1 MDWPVSVALAQAVP
15 TLPEGKG
22 LHYDGHRLVLWRDAE
37 TVRLQT
43 RSGRDVTAVW
53 MDLAVAGLQLPAGTV
68 LDGEGIV
75 YVDGRVDF
83 GAAQSRANS
92 TPARARELAARWPGH
107 LALFDILQH
116 PDVGDTRALPYVE
129 RKGLLEELLEDHGIG
144 PPLQAVPTTTD
155 VATAGSGTTR

>member
-1 MDWPVSVALAQAVP
+1 M
-15 TLPEGKG
+15 
-22 LHYDGHRLVLWRDAE
+22 
-37 TVRLQT
+37 RLQT

-116 PDVGDTRALPYVE
+116 PDSVTPAHCRTWSAGGSWRSCSRTTASARRSRPC
-129 RKGLLEELLEDHGIG
+129 
-144 PPLQAVPTTTD
+144 PPPPTSRRP
-155 VATAGSGTTR
+155 GSGTTR